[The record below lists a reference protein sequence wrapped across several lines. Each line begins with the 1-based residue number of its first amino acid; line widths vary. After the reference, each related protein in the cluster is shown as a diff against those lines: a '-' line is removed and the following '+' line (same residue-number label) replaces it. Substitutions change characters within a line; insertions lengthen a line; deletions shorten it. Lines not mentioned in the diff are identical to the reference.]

1 MALCKAK
8 LNRNSLAVF
17 LLDTACRS
25 TMHMCTGIDQSLCL
39 TPLVEHSTTHLLSN
53 PAGTDK
59 DSLVT
64 SGKMNH
70 VLDVVSRSKTL
81 GKRERVCST
90 AHIRPVLDTP
100 RNSGGVKWL
109 TGRNVNITYVS
120 IVNGPKSI
128 AQSQCSASRKR
139 RIATLVRVAD

>member
-1 MALCKAK
+1 MSVNIIATYIADLSSSSFMSKILIVLHNIMALCKAK

-64 SGKMNH
+64 SGKMKNGKMNH
-70 VLDVVSRSKTL
+70 VLDIVSRSQTL
-81 GKRERVCST
+81 
-90 AHIRPVLDTP
+90 
-100 RNSGGVKWL
+100 
-109 TGRNVNITYVS
+109 
-120 IVNGPKSI
+120 
-128 AQSQCSASRKR
+128 SASGRESVQLP
-139 RIATLVRVAD
+139 I